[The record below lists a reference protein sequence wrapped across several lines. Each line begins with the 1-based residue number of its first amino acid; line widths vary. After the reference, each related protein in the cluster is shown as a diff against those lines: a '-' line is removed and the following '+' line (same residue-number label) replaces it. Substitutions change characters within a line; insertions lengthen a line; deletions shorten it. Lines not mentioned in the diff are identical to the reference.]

1 MKWIE
6 LSVQTPPEF
15 VEPLSQI
22 FHRYGHG
29 GVALESVGGFNPD
42 EGESQPEGADV
53 VVRAYLPL
61 DSTADQRRERIA
73 VAVQLVASV
82 VPLPPLNERVIEEE
96 EWQESWKRH
105 FHVLRVGRRIV
116 ICPTWRDHR
125 PQPDEIVISLDP
137 GMAFGTGHHPTT
149 RMCLEAVETLV
160 QPGHR
165 VLDVG
170 CGSGILA
177 IASAKLGSLEVVG
190 YEIEEAGARVAR
202 ENAVRNGVE
211 GIVSIIHGT
220 LEDDGRQGRGYDIVL
235 ANISAKVVSE
245 MSALFVQAVAP
256 GGYVVVSGIIGGR
269 RDEVSG
275 KLERAGLMPV
285 DEMWSDDWV
294 ALIYSAPTGSM
305 HVER

>member
-6 LSVQTPPEF
+6 LSVQAPPEF

-29 GVALESVGGFNPD
+29 GVALETVGGYNPD

-61 DSTADQRRERIA
+61 DATTDKRREHIK
-73 VAVQLVASV
+73 VAVQLVASIV
-82 VPLPPLNERVIEEE
+82 SLPPLSERVIEEE

-116 ICPTWRDHR
+116 ICPTWREHR

-160 QPGHR
+160 QPGHL

-170 CGSGILA
+170 CGSGILS
-177 IASAKLGSLEVVG
+177 IASAKLGATQVVG
-190 YEIEEAGARVAR
+190 YEIEAAAARVAG
-202 ENAVRNGVE
+202 ENVIRNDADSV
-211 GIVSIIHGT
+211 VSVVCGT
-220 LEDDGRQGRGYDIVL
+220 LGDGDKKERGYDVVL
-235 ANISAKVVSE
+235 ANISSKVVSDLSE
-245 MSALFVQAVAP
+245 HIAGAVAP
-256 GGYVVVSGIIGGR
+256 RGHIVASGIIGSR
-269 RDEVSG
+269 RDETSRV
-275 KLERAGLMPV
+275 LEDAGLTLV
-285 DEMWSDDWV
+285 EEMWSDDWV
-294 ALIYSAPTGSM
+294 ALVCSAPG
-305 HVER
+305 RP

>member
-6 LSVQTPPEF
+6 LSVQAPPEF

-29 GVALESVGGFNPD
+29 GVALETVGGYNPD

-61 DSTADQRRERIA
+61 DATTDKRREHIK
-73 VAVQLVASV
+73 VAVQLVASIV
-82 VPLPPLNERVIEEE
+82 SLPPLSERVIEEE

-116 ICPTWRDHR
+116 ICPTWREHR

-160 QPGHR
+160 QPGRR

-170 CGSGILA
+170 CGSGILS
-177 IASAKLGSLEVVG
+177 IASAKLGATQVVG
-190 YEIEEAGARVAR
+190 YEIEEAAARVAG
-202 ENAVRNGVE
+202 ENVIRNDVNSV
-211 GIVSIIHGT
+211 VSIVFGT
-220 LEDDGRQGRGYDIVL
+220 LGDGDKTERGYDVVL
-235 ANISAKVVSE
+235 ANISSKVVSDLCE
-245 MSALFVQAVAP
+245 HIAGAVAP
-256 GGYVVVSGIIGGR
+256 GGHIVASGIIGSR
-269 RDEVSG
+269 RDETSRV
-275 KLERAGLMPV
+275 LEDAGLTLV
-285 DEMWSDDWV
+285 EEMWSDDWV
-294 ALIYSAPTGSM
+294 ALVCSAPSRPQT
-305 HVER
+305 H